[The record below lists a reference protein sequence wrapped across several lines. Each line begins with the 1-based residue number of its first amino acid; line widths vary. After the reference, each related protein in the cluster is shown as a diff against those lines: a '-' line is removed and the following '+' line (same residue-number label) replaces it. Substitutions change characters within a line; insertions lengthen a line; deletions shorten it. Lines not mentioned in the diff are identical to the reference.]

1 MSQILRI
8 FPPNEGL
15 KYSCS
20 HIVYDR
26 MIVAPDFRKSA
37 MTSEMEI

>member
-8 FPPNEGL
+8 FPANEGL

-20 HIVYDR
+20 HIR